1 MERVPEDDRPAHMAL
16 HNLVMN
22 LGILSG
28 SLLGP
33 LLAQGLGLR
42 HSLFLAGGLRLAA
55 GIVFSFLG

>member
-1 MERVPEDDRPAHMAL
+1 MAL
-16 HNLVMN
+16 HNLVLN